1 MSSAVD
7 AALRAHLLRR
17 DGQEDIC
24 LGTYS
29 VSTAIERISRLITT
43 VELPEEGERVYGD
56 ASVTGVYVLRIA
68 SIAAR
73 RGEGLVLMHSH
84 PLGYGWQ
91 GLSGPDRE
99 AEASYAL
106 LARKMTGLP
115 LVGMTLAGDGAWS
128 GREWPDD
135 RPHWV
140 ESVRVVGT
148 RLKVSWNDCLRPAP
162 RPTAE
167 QIRTVSAWG
176 DGVQADIARLR
187 VLVVGLGSVGLD
199 VAQRLAATG
208 ILHLGVM
215 DFDTVKGVNRD
226 RMIGATRRD
235 ARLGLSKVA
244 VAARLLRSAA
254 TAASPTIAL
263 HDMSICS
270 PDGLATALDYDAIF
284 SCVDRPWP
292 RAVLNGIAYAD
303 LVPVIDGGINIDTF
317 DDGTMRGASW
327 RTQTATPGRPCFD
340 CAHQIQ
346 MSQVTLDMQGLLEDV
361 HYLRQAGLSAPQ
373 SQNLAALSASVS
385 ASQLG
390 HFVSLVA
397 GPAGKGVPQPL
408 RYILALHVL
417 EHLPFES
424 GEGCHFERRPGEG
437 DARIPFTRD
446 SGPWVEMLASRRR
459 REQSISGRLRHLLTR
474 DR

>member
-1 MSSAVD
+1 MGRLSVAMSSAVD
-7 AALRAHLLRR
+7 AALRGHLLRS
-17 DGQEDIC
+17 DGREDIC
-24 LGTYS
+24 LATYS
-29 VSTAIERISRLITT
+29 VSTGVERISRLITT
-43 VELPEEGERVYGD
+43 VELPEKGERVDGNP
-56 ASVTGVYVLRIA
+56 SITGAYVLRVA

-73 RGEGLVLMHSH
+73 RGEGVVLMHSH
-84 PLGYGWQ
+84 PLGSGWQ
-91 GLSGPDRE
+91 GLSEPDRE

-106 LARKMTGLP
+106 LARMMTGLP
-115 LVGMTLAGDGAWS
+115 LVGMTLAGAGGWS
-128 GREWPDD
+128 GREWLDD
-135 RPHWV
+135 QPRWA

-148 RLKVSWNDCLRPAP
+148 KLKVWWNDGLRPAP
-162 RPTAE
+162 LPTAE
-167 QIRTVSAWG
+167 QVRTVSAWG
-176 DGVQADIARLR
+176 DRVQADVARLR

-208 ILHLGVM
+208 ILHVGVM
-215 DFDTVKGVNRD
+215 DLDIVKDVNRD
-226 RMIGATRRD
+226 RMVGVTRRD

-244 VAARLLRSAA
+244 VAGRLLRSAA
-254 TAASPTIAL
+254 TAASPTIAR

-270 PDGLATALDYDAIF
+270 PDGLATALDYDIIF

-303 LVPVIDGGINIDTF
+303 LIPVIDGGINIDTF

-340 CAHQIQ
+340 CARQIQ
-346 MSQVTLDMQGLLEDV
+346 MNQVTLDMQGLLEDE

-373 SQNLAALSASVS
+373 SQNVAALSASVS
-385 ASQLG
+385 ASQLA
-390 HFVSLVA
+390 HFVSLVTNPV
-397 GPAGKGVPQPL
+397 GNGVPQPL

-424 GEGCHFERRPGEG
+424 MKDCDFERRPGEG

-446 SGPWVEMLASRRR
+446 SGPWVEAIADRRR
-459 REQSISGRLRHLLTR
+459 RNQSAAWPS
-474 DR
+474 